1 MYRVSISSYKTMSTI
16 SQAYNAGA
24 TIAGAS
30 YLNEDLQALIVENKA
45 VNGKMYDFA
54 MATLPDDIV
63 KDNSGIK
70 YGYKD
75 DYSSWGYWIAR
86 ETDASSGCSMASAS
100 CEKSMAYGYW
110 VAGYETAAS
119 TIAAIPAIRSIRMLE
134 MCWAIWL
141 HHLES

>member
-1 MYRVSISSYKTMSTI
+1 MSTI

-24 TIAGAS
+24 TIARAS